1 MKNIKT
7 LIPNLNKILQ
17 NRLIIEIPVFNK
29 TTKTNLIMNKIILLF
44 VMQLSINSY
53 SQTIDYKVY
62 SHTQFF
68 QLIANEK
75 DSVFKLENA
84 FIKFD
89 VNTDGKF
96 AFKMDGITPIFKTKD
111 SIVIDKYIDF
121 YNVHFEHLK
130 SEEGQAFPHI
140 TFNKDIRI
148 IDATSLMFYNC
159 TFKGEL
165 FLDTSVLG
173 NNEILFFEKTYPN
186 FGPDI
191 GFFNCKFENNIYLD
205 VGSIAHSSTIS
216 FNMFSNTFNSKKVR
230 YESKI
235 ATSSIRETHID
246 ENIFNGKGYI
256 TIAVDNSLFT
266 SIYKNNFGDQR
277 VLFSKESFNDNQM
290 YIVEKNIFN
299 KSLLVHINQFSI
311 NHVYRWKQWKEKV
324 RSEAG
329 IDNYIKHLME
339 NGAELGYE
347 ELFKDDA
354 TYNYY
359 ISKGRYEIENAYK
372 FEMQLLGQFYDF
384 YKLQHD
390 NEYSNAVYV
399 EFKDLETQRYKFL
412 HQTQPSF
419 STYFAWK
426 INQFLRV
433 FSSYG
438 TKPALSIIF
447 SLYVI
452 LIFALV
458 YMFFPNSWESER
470 KNKLMKRLRFFTKYF
485 RQNEGIR
492 EIYEEE
498 RQFDVMTYQEFQ
510 DYMTLSKK
518 EIPGY
523 FMWLAKPIYYF
534 SSYNYKTTTK
544 FLKHTDFLK
553 GRWVDLPK
561 RRKAISSIVM
571 GLWMVLLIV
580 YDILI
585 KFLNALTLSV
595 NTFTTLG
602 FGEIPTKGL
611 PRYLAIIQGFIGWF
625 MLTIFSVSLISQL
638 LN

>member
-191 GFFNCKFENNIYLD
+191 GFFNCKFEN
-205 VGSIAHSSTIS
+205 
-216 FNMFSNTFNSKKVR
+216 
-230 YESKI
+230 
-235 ATSSIRETHID
+235 
-246 ENIFNGKGYI
+246 
-256 TIAVDNSLFT
+256 
-266 SIYKNNFGDQR
+266 
-277 VLFSKESFNDNQM
+277 
-290 YIVEKNIFN
+290 
-299 KSLLVHINQFSI
+299 
-311 NHVYRWKQWKEKV
+311 
-324 RSEAG
+324 
-329 IDNYIKHLME
+329 
-339 NGAELGYE
+339 
-347 ELFKDDA
+347 
-354 TYNYY
+354 
-359 ISKGRYEIENAYK
+359 
-372 FEMQLLGQFYDF
+372 
-384 YKLQHD
+384 
-390 NEYSNAVYV
+390 
-399 EFKDLETQRYKFL
+399 
-412 HQTQPSF
+412 
-419 STYFAWK
+419 
-426 INQFLRV
+426 
-433 FSSYG
+433 
-438 TKPALSIIF
+438 
-447 SLYVI
+447 
-452 LIFALV
+452 
-458 YMFFPNSWESER
+458 
-470 KNKLMKRLRFFTKYF
+470 
-485 RQNEGIR
+485 
-492 EIYEEE
+492 
-498 RQFDVMTYQEFQ
+498 
-510 DYMTLSKK
+510 
-518 EIPGY
+518 
-523 FMWLAKPIYYF
+523 
-534 SSYNYKTTTK
+534 
-544 FLKHTDFLK
+544 
-553 GRWVDLPK
+553 
-561 RRKAISSIVM
+561 
-571 GLWMVLLIV
+571 
-580 YDILI
+580 
-585 KFLNALTLSV
+585 
-595 NTFTTLG
+595 
-602 FGEIPTKGL
+602 
-611 PRYLAIIQGFIGWF
+611 
-625 MLTIFSVSLISQL
+625 
-638 LN
+638 